1 LENYRKA
8 SSKKGKRMKRID
20 ESLGE
25 SLGKSKSEWQ
35 GPKLPAPGDQPGQDG
50 ARVRWLQKIAAKER
64 IAQARQRLQPMNASG
79 RRVDS
84 EGAAQSLAGLIHDA
98 RNMVSAM
105 DLYCDLLEES
115 GVLAAPFRH
124 YAGELRL
131 VSGAGRRL
139 LEKMAIAESTTER
152 RFAKRLQSAPT
163 PLPGLH
169 TDSQVSVLP
178 QEQPWNGSQQI
189 GSPDR
194 WDVKMMAS
202 AGEASGRSADEE
214 FDGATRRLPVG
225 LIRDGRRKVFHC
237 SEPVA
242 NLAEE
247 LSANQNLLSAL
258 VGPGVTVGLSI
269 SGGRRPVGM
278 TGDDLTRVLVN
289 LARNAAEAMR
299 GAGHLQIDLEEGAEY
314 LSLTFTD
321 DGPGIP
327 ESALETIF
335 SPGYST
341 RVGRSPVSDSRSD
354 SNSSAHAWP
363 VQHRGLGLSIVR
375 SLVASAGG
383 SAWAANRRPY
393 LSSAASTS
401 ASRHPEAHESGEV
414 GRIAQQDN
422 LPIQGA
428 VIVIEFP
435 LLDLRA
441 LDPQIAT

>member
-1 LENYRKA
+1 ME
-8 SSKKGKRMKRID
+8 RID

-25 SLGKSKSEWQ
+25 SLGESQSEWQ
-35 GPKLPAPGDQPGQDG
+35 GPMLPAPEDQPGQERADAPG
-50 ARVRWLQKIAAKER
+50 RARWLEKIAAKER
-64 IAQARQRLQPMNASG
+64 IARARQRLQPVNASAH
-79 RRVDS
+79 RADS
-84 EGAAQSLAGLIHDA
+84 ERSAQSLAGLIHDA

-105 DLYCDLLEES
+105 DLYCELLEES
-115 GVLAAPFRH
+115 GVLGAPFRH

-139 LEKMAIAESTTER
+139 LEKLAIAESTER
-152 RFAKRLQSAPT
+152 QFATRLQSALP

-169 TDSQVSVLP
+169 ADSQTLVLS
-178 QEQPWNGSQQI
+178 QEEPRNGSQEI

-194 WDVKMMAS
+194 WAGKTTAVAGKAS
-202 AGEASGRSADEE
+202 RHPADQEFEDAAS
-214 FDGATRRLPVG
+214 RLPAGFV
-225 LIRDGRRKVFHC
+225 RDGRRKVFHC
-237 SEPVA
+237 SEPVT

-258 VGPGVTVGLSI
+258 VGPGVTLGISI

-278 TGDDLTRVLVN
+278 TSDDLTRVLVN

-321 DGPGIP
+321 NGPGIP
-327 ESALETIF
+327 ESALEAIF

-341 RVGRSPVSDSRSD
+341 VAGRSPVSESDSRSD
-354 SNSSAHAWP
+354 SNPSAHSWP

-383 SAWAANRRPY
+383 SAWATNRRPD
-393 LSSAASTS
+393 LSSAAYTS
-401 ASRHPEAHESGEV
+401 VARHPEANQLGEAS
-414 GRIAQQDN
+414 RTAPRDN
-422 LPIQGA
+422 PPIPGA
-428 VIVIEFP
+428 IVVVEFP
-435 LLDLRA
+435 LLGLQVP
-441 LDPQIAT
+441 DPQIVT